1 MKNLCFVF
9 ALLLML
15 SPIASAHT
23 EYLSAAELVYPN
35 IVDTSLDSCSLCH
48 STGFNRNSYGSD
60 YGLFGHN
67 FQSIE
72 NEDSDADGFLNG
84 TEIDALTFPGNPN
97 SFPIIMGTLKLKKP
111 NGGETWTIGT
121 KALVSWTSTGDV
133 GTDVSIELW
142 QNGQKARTLK
152 GTTPN
157 DGKQKVALKNTLPT
171 GTGFTIKVISISDPS
186 IEDESDSTFSI
197 VAGP

>member
-1 MKNLCFVF
+1 MIM
-9 ALLLML
+9 A
-15 SPIASAHT
+15 SPIAMAEIPYLT
-23 EYLSAAELVYPN
+23 AARLEYPSIIGTPLN
-35 IVDTSLDSCSLCH
+35 SCSLCH
-48 STGFNRNSYGSD
+48 SSGDNRNPYGSD
-60 YGLFGHN
+60 FGSFGHN

-72 NEDSDADGFLNG
+72 NEDSDDDGFSNI

-97 SFPIIMGTLKLKKP
+97 SFPIVMGTIRVKKP

-171 GTGFTIKVISISDPS
+171 GTGFTIKVKSISDPS